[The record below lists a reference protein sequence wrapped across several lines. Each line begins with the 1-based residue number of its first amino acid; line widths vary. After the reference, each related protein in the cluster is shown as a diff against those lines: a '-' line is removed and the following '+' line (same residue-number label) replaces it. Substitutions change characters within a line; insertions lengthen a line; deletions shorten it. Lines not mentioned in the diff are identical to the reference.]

1 MGRCPAVGAAFGWR
15 PHGDAGCEQPGGP
28 ALSSLVCGERRLL
41 LDTPVVMGVL
51 NVTPDSFS
59 DGGRFQGV
67 PAALEHARRMLA
79 EGAAII
85 DVGGESTRPGAV
97 PVSVEEELQRVVPV
111 VEAIRRELD
120 VVISVDTSQ
129 PEVIRAVTAA
139 GAHLVNDI
147 RGLRLP
153 GALEA
158 AAASKAAICLMHM
171 QGEPGT
177 MQQAPVYADVVA
189 EVRVWLQARLDAC
202 RALGVA
208 EDRLLVDPGFGF
220 GKSVDHNLRLLA
232 ELPAA
237 TPLRVPVLVG
247 LSRKSTIGVVTG
259 RPVDQ
264 RLAGSVAAAAL
275 AVRAGA
281 HIVRAHDVAATV
293 DAVRFAAAV
302 RAAAR

>member
-1 MGRCPAVGAAFGWR
+1 MAR
-15 PHGDAGCEQPGGP
+15 GDLFRGESARGEL
-28 ALSSLVCGERRLL
+28 ACGERRLGL
-41 LDTPVVMGVL
+41 SAPVVMGVL

-59 DGGRFQGV
+59 DGGRHQGV
-67 PAALEHARRMLA
+67 AAALAHARRMVE
-79 EGAAII
+79 EGAGII
-85 DVGGESTRPGAV
+85 DVGGESTRPGAAAV
-97 PVSVEEELQRVVPV
+97 PVEEELQRVVPV
-111 VEAIRRELD
+111 VEALRQELD
-120 VVISVDTSQ
+120 VIISVDTSQ
-129 PEVIRAVTAA
+129 PAVIRAVTAA
-139 GAHLVNDI
+139 GAHLINDV

-158 AAASKAAICLMHM
+158 AAASSAAVCLMHM

-177 MQQAPVYADVVA
+177 MQQSPYYTDVVV
-189 EVRVWLQARLDAC
+189 EVRDWLQARLEAC
-202 RALGVA
+202 RALGMA

-220 GKSVDHNLRLLA
+220 GKNLDHNLRLLA

-237 TPLRVPVLVG
+237 TPSGVPVLVG
-247 LSRKSTIGVVTG
+247 LSRKSTVGAVTG

-293 DAVRFAAAV
+293 DAVKLAAAV

>member
-1 MGRCPAVGAAFGWR
+1 MAR
-15 PHGDAGCEQPGGP
+15 GDLFRGESARGEL
-28 ALSSLVCGERRLL
+28 ACGERRLGL
-41 LDTPVVMGVL
+41 SAPVVMGVL

-59 DGGRFQGV
+59 DGGRHQGV
-67 PAALEHARRMLA
+67 AAALAHARRMVE
-79 EGAAII
+79 EGAGII
-85 DVGGESTRPGAV
+85 DVGGESTRPGAAAV
-97 PVSVEEELQRVVPV
+97 PVEEELQRVVPV
-111 VEAIRRELD
+111 VEALRQELD
-120 VVISVDTSQ
+120 VIISVDTSQ
-129 PEVIRAVTAA
+129 PAVIRAVTAA
-139 GAHLVNDI
+139 GAHLINDV

-158 AAASKAAICLMHM
+158 AAASSAAVCLMHM

-177 MQQAPVYADVVA
+177 MQQSPYYTDVVA
-189 EVRVWLQARLDAC
+189 EVRDWLQARLEAC
-202 RALGVA
+202 RALGMA

-220 GKSVDHNLRLLA
+220 GKNLDHNLRLLA

-237 TPLRVPVLVG
+237 TPSGVPVLVG
-247 LSRKSTIGVVTG
+247 LSRKSTVGAVTG

-293 DAVRFAAAV
+293 DAVKLAAAV

>member
-1 MGRCPAVGAAFGWR
+1 MAR
-15 PHGDAGCEQPGGP
+15 GDLFRGESARGEL
-28 ALSSLVCGERRLL
+28 ACGERRLGL
-41 LDTPVVMGVL
+41 SAPVVMGVL

-59 DGGRFQGV
+59 DGGRHQGV
-67 PAALEHARRMLA
+67 AAALAHARRMVE
-79 EGAAII
+79 EGAGII
-85 DVGGESTRPGAV
+85 DVGGESTRPGAAAV
-97 PVSVEEELQRVVPV
+97 PVEEELQRVVPV
-111 VEAIRRELD
+111 VEALRQELD
-120 VVISVDTSQ
+120 VIISVDTSQ
-129 PEVIRAVTAA
+129 PAVIRAVTAA
-139 GAHLVNDI
+139 GAHLINDV

-158 AAASKAAICLMHM
+158 AAASSAAVCLMHM
-171 QGEPGT
+171 QGEPDT
-177 MQQAPVYADVVA
+177 MQQSPYYTDVVV
-189 EVRVWLQARLDAC
+189 EVRDWLQARLEAC
-202 RALGVA
+202 RALGMA

-220 GKSVDHNLRLLA
+220 GKNLDHNLRLLA

-237 TPLRVPVLVG
+237 TPSGVPVLVG
-247 LSRKSTIGVVTG
+247 LSRKSTVGAVTG

-293 DAVRFAAAV
+293 DAVKLAAAV

>member
-1 MGRCPAVGAAFGWR
+1 MAR
-15 PHGDAGCEQPGGP
+15 GDLFRGESARGEL
-28 ALSSLVCGERRLL
+28 ACGERRLGL
-41 LDTPVVMGVL
+41 SAPVVMGVL

-59 DGGRFQGV
+59 DGGRHHGV
-67 PAALEHARRMLA
+67 AAALAHARRMVE
-79 EGAAII
+79 EGAGII
-85 DVGGESTRPGAV
+85 DVGGESTRPGAAAV
-97 PVSVEEELQRVVPV
+97 PVEEELQRVVPV
-111 VEAIRRELD
+111 VEALRQELD
-120 VVISVDTSQ
+120 VIISVDTSQ
-129 PEVIRAVTAA
+129 PAVIRAVTAA
-139 GAHLVNDI
+139 GAHLINDV

-158 AAASKAAICLMHM
+158 AAASSAAVCLMHM

-177 MQQAPVYADVVA
+177 MQQSPYYTDVVA
-189 EVRVWLQARLDAC
+189 EVRDWLQARLEAC
-202 RALGVA
+202 RALGMA

-220 GKSVDHNLRLLA
+220 GKNLDHNLRLLA

-237 TPLRVPVLVG
+237 TPSGVPVLVG
-247 LSRKSTIGVVTG
+247 LSRKSTVGAVTG

-293 DAVRFAAAV
+293 DAVKLAAAV

>member
-1 MGRCPAVGAAFGWR
+1 VARGELGRGELARGELA
-15 PHGDAGCEQPGGP
+15 
-28 ALSSLVCGERRLL
+28 CGERRLAL
-41 LDTPVVMGVL
+41 SEPVVMGVL

-59 DGGRFQGV
+59 DGGRHQGAV
-67 PAALEHARRMLA
+67 AALAHARRMVE
-79 EGAAII
+79 EGAGII
-85 DVGGESTRPGAV
+85 DVGGESTRPGAAPV
-97 PVSVEEELQRVVPV
+97 PVEEELQRVVPV
-111 VEAIRRELD
+111 VEALRQHLD
-120 VVISVDTSQ
+120 VIISVDTSQ
-129 PEVIRAVTAA
+129 PAVIRAVTAA
-139 GAHLVNDI
+139 GAHLINDV

-158 AAASKAAICLMHM
+158 VAASRAAVCLMHM

-177 MQQAPVYADVVA
+177 MQQSPQYTDVVA
-189 EVRVWLQARLDAC
+189 EVRAWLQARLEAC
-202 RALGVA
+202 RALGMA

-220 GKSVDHNLRLLA
+220 GKNLDHNLRLLA

-237 TPLRVPVLVG
+237 TPPGVPVLVG
-247 LSRKSTIGVVTG
+247 LSRKSTVGAVTG
-259 RPVDQ
+259 KPVDQ

-293 DAVRFAAAV
+293 DAVKFAAAV

>member
-1 MGRCPAVGAAFGWR
+1 MVRG
-15 PHGDAGCEQPGGP
+15 E
-28 ALSSLVCGERRLL
+28 LSRGESARGELVCGERRLSL
-41 LDTPVVMGVL
+41 GAPVVMGVL

-59 DGGRFQGV
+59 DGGRHQGV
-67 PAALEHARRMLA
+67 AAALAHARRMVE
-79 EGAAII
+79 EGAGII
-85 DVGGESTRPGAV
+85 DVGGESTRPGATPV
-97 PVSVEEELQRVVPV
+97 PVEEELQRVVPV
-111 VEAIRRELD
+111 VEALRRELD
-120 VVISVDTSQ
+120 IVISVDTSQ
-129 PEVIRAVTAA
+129 PAVIRAVTAA
-139 GAHLVNDI
+139 GAHLINDV

-158 AAASKAAICLMHM
+158 AAASNAAVCLMHM

-177 MQQAPVYADVVA
+177 MQQAPHYTDVVA
-189 EVRVWLQARLDAC
+189 EVCAWLQARLEVC
-202 RALGVA
+202 RALGMA

-220 GKSVDHNLRLLA
+220 GKNLDHNLRLLA

-237 TPLRVPVLVG
+237 TPPGVPVLVG
-247 LSRKSTIGVVTG
+247 LSRKSTVGAVTG

-293 DAVRFAAAV
+293 DAVKLAAAV
-302 RAAAR
+302 RTAAN

>member
-1 MGRCPAVGAAFGWR
+1 MAR
-15 PHGDAGCEQPGGP
+15 GDLFRGESARREL
-28 ALSSLVCGERRLL
+28 ACGERRLGL
-41 LDTPVVMGVL
+41 SAPVVMGVL

-59 DGGRFQGV
+59 DGGRHQGV
-67 PAALEHARRMLA
+67 AAALAHARRMVE
-79 EGAAII
+79 EGAGII
-85 DVGGESTRPGAV
+85 DVGGESTRPGAAAV
-97 PVSVEEELQRVVPV
+97 PVEEELQRVVPV
-111 VEAIRRELD
+111 VEALRQELD
-120 VVISVDTSQ
+120 VIISVDTSQ
-129 PEVIRAVTAA
+129 PAVIRAVTAA
-139 GAHLVNDI
+139 GAHLINDV

-158 AAASKAAICLMHM
+158 AAASSAAVCLMHM

-177 MQQAPVYADVVA
+177 MQQSPYYTDVVV
-189 EVRVWLQARLDAC
+189 EVRDWLQARLEAC
-202 RALGVA
+202 RALGMA

-220 GKSVDHNLRLLA
+220 GKNLDHNLRLLA

-237 TPLRVPVLVG
+237 TPFGVPVLVG
-247 LSRKSTIGVVTG
+247 LSRKSTVGAVTG

-293 DAVRFAAAV
+293 DAVKLAAAV

>member
-1 MGRCPAVGAAFGWR
+1 VARGEWGRGELARDELA
-15 PHGDAGCEQPGGP
+15 
-28 ALSSLVCGERRLL
+28 CGERRLAL
-41 LDTPVVMGVL
+41 NEPVVMGVL

-59 DGGRFQGV
+59 DGGRHQGV
-67 PAALEHARRMLA
+67 AAALAHARRMVE
-79 EGAAII
+79 EGAGII

-97 PVSVEEELQRVVPV
+97 PVPVEEELQRVVPV
-111 VEAIRRELD
+111 VEALRQHLD
-120 VVISVDTSQ
+120 VIISVDTSQ
-129 PEVIRAVTAA
+129 PAVIRAVTAV
-139 GAHLVNDI
+139 GAHLINDV

-158 AAASKAAICLMHM
+158 AAASSAAVCLMHM

-177 MQQAPVYADVVA
+177 MQQSPQYTDVVA
-189 EVRVWLQARLDAC
+189 EVRAWLQARLEAC
-202 RALGVA
+202 RALGMS

-220 GKSVDHNLRLLA
+220 GKNLDHNLRLLA
-232 ELPAA
+232 ELPTA
-237 TPLRVPVLVG
+237 TPPGVPVLVG
-247 LSRKSTIGVVTG
+247 LSRKSTVGAVTG

-293 DAVRFAAAV
+293 DAVKFAAAV

>member
-1 MGRCPAVGAAFGWR
+1 
-15 PHGDAGCEQPGGP
+15 
-28 ALSSLVCGERRLL
+28 
-41 LDTPVVMGVL
+41 MGVL

-59 DGGRFQGV
+59 DGGRHQGV
-67 PAALEHARRMLA
+67 AAALAHARRMVE
-79 EGAAII
+79 EGAGII
-85 DVGGESTRPGAV
+85 DVGGESTRPGAAAV
-97 PVSVEEELQRVVPV
+97 PVEEELQRVVPV
-111 VEAIRRELD
+111 VEALRQELD
-120 VVISVDTSQ
+120 VIISVDTSQ
-129 PEVIRAVTAA
+129 PAVIRAVTAA
-139 GAHLVNDI
+139 GAHLINDV

-158 AAASKAAICLMHM
+158 AAASSAAVCLMHM

-177 MQQAPVYADVVA
+177 MQQSPYYTDVVA
-189 EVRVWLQARLDAC
+189 EVRDWLQARLEAC
-202 RALGVA
+202 RALGMA

-220 GKSVDHNLRLLA
+220 GKNLDHNLRLLA

-237 TPLRVPVLVG
+237 TPSGVPVLVG
-247 LSRKSTIGVVTG
+247 LSRKSTVGAVTG

-293 DAVRFAAAV
+293 DAVKLAAAV

>member
-1 MGRCPAVGAAFGWR
+1 MAR
-15 PHGDAGCEQPGGP
+15 GDLFRGESARGEL
-28 ALSSLVCGERRLL
+28 ACGERRLAL
-41 LDTPVVMGVL
+41 SAPVVMGVL

-59 DGGRFQGV
+59 DGGRHQGV
-67 PAALEHARRMLA
+67 AAALAHARRMVE
-79 EGAAII
+79 EGAGII
-85 DVGGESTRPGAV
+85 DVGGESTRPGAAAV
-97 PVSVEEELQRVVPV
+97 PVEEELQRVVPV
-111 VEAIRRELD
+111 VEALRQELD
-120 VVISVDTSQ
+120 VIISVDTSQ
-129 PEVIRAVTAA
+129 PAVIRAVTAA
-139 GAHLVNDI
+139 GAHLINDV

-158 AAASKAAICLMHM
+158 AAASSAAVCLMHM

-177 MQQAPVYADVVA
+177 MQQSPYYTDVVA
-189 EVRVWLQARLDAC
+189 EVRAWLQARLEAC
-202 RALGVA
+202 RALGMA

-220 GKSVDHNLRLLA
+220 GKNLDHNLRLLA

-237 TPLRVPVLVG
+237 TPSGVPVLVG
-247 LSRKSTIGVVTG
+247 LSRKSTVGAVTG

-293 DAVRFAAAV
+293 DAVKLAAAV
-302 RAAAR
+302 RAAVG

>member
-1 MGRCPAVGAAFGWR
+1 MAR
-15 PHGDAGCEQPGGP
+15 GDLFRGESVRGELA
-28 ALSSLVCGERRLL
+28 CGERRLGL
-41 LDTPVVMGVL
+41 SAPVVMGVL

-59 DGGRFQGV
+59 DGGRHQGV
-67 PAALEHARRMLA
+67 AAALAHARRMVE
-79 EGAAII
+79 EGAGII
-85 DVGGESTRPGAV
+85 DVGGESTRPGAAAV
-97 PVSVEEELQRVVPV
+97 PVEEELQRVVPV
-111 VEAIRRELD
+111 VEALRQELD
-120 VVISVDTSQ
+120 VIISVDTSQ
-129 PEVIRAVTAA
+129 PAVICAVTAA
-139 GAHLVNDI
+139 GAHLINDV

-158 AAASKAAICLMHM
+158 AAASRAAVCLMHM

-177 MQQAPVYADVVA
+177 MQQSPYYTDVVA
-189 EVRVWLQARLDAC
+189 EVRDWLQARLEAC
-202 RALGVA
+202 RALGMA

-220 GKSVDHNLRLLA
+220 GKNLDHNLRLLA

-237 TPLRVPVLVG
+237 TPSGVPVLVG
-247 LSRKSTIGVVTG
+247 LSRKSTVGAVTG

-293 DAVRFAAAV
+293 DAVKLAAAV

>member
-1 MGRCPAVGAAFGWR
+1 MAR
-15 PHGDAGCEQPGGP
+15 GDLFRGESARGEL
-28 ALSSLVCGERRLL
+28 ACGERRLGL
-41 LDTPVVMGVL
+41 SAPVVMGVL

-59 DGGRFQGV
+59 DGGRHQGV
-67 PAALEHARRMLA
+67 AAALAHARRMVE
-79 EGAAII
+79 EGAGII
-85 DVGGESTRPGAV
+85 DVGGESTRPGAAAV
-97 PVSVEEELQRVVPV
+97 PVEEELQRVVPV
-111 VEAIRRELD
+111 VEALRQELD
-120 VVISVDTSQ
+120 VIISVDTSQ
-129 PEVIRAVTAA
+129 PAVIRAVTAA
-139 GAHLVNDI
+139 GAHLINDV

-158 AAASKAAICLMHM
+158 AAASSAAVCLMHM

-177 MQQAPVYADVVA
+177 MQQSPYYTDVVV
-189 EVRVWLQARLDAC
+189 EVRDWLQARLEAC
-202 RALGVA
+202 RALGMA

-220 GKSVDHNLRLLA
+220 GKNLDHNLRLLA

-237 TPLRVPVLVG
+237 TPCGVPVLVG
-247 LSRKSTIGVVTG
+247 LSRKSTVGAVTG

-293 DAVRFAAAV
+293 DAVKLAAAV